1 MSTPGHFA
9 DRLAA
14 AVERKGAP
22 LCVGL
27 DPDPALMPA
36 GLGVVEFCRGI
47 VDAVAGAV
55 VAVKPQSAFF
65 EAQGTTGWEA
75 LAEVCEYA
83 RAAGLLVIA
92 DAKRGDVP
100 STARAY
106 AAAFA
111 PLADAVTVNPYLG
124 HDSLEPFFERD
135 ELGVFVLVKTSNPSS
150 ADIQD
155 LPLADGR
162 PLWQHVA
169 GLVDRWGADLVGA
182 RGLSSVGAVVGATYP
197 DVLETIRGL
206 LPRAVLLLPGVGAQG
221 GRPEDLAAAFAAGPA
236 SALVSASR
244 SVLYADR
251 GSSWQ
256 EAAATLLMLH
266 GGTAMLT
273 LLLLGALIPVHLLRA
288 WRSRKNRISGSIM
301 ATFNAV
307 LIVTAF
313 GLYYLGSEAVR
324 PWMSWIHLGAG
335 FALAVMFPLHV
346 WLGRRDPGSTAAR
359 ARTAA

>member
-1 MSTPGHFA
+1 MRDAGHFA

-14 AVERKGAP
+14 AVERSGAP

-27 DPDPALMPA
+27 DPDPALMPE

-47 VDAVAGAV
+47 VDAVAGLA
-55 VAVKPQSAFF
+55 VAVKPQTAFF
-65 EAQGTTGWEA
+65 EAQGAPGWAA
-75 LAEVCEYA
+75 LVDVCAYA
-83 RAAGLLVIA
+83 REAGLLVIA

-124 HDSLEPFFERD
+124 YDSLEPFLEH
-135 ELGVFVLVKTSNPSS
+135 EGLGVLAILKTSNPGS

-169 GLVDRWGADLVGA
+169 GLLDRWGADRLGTS
-182 RGLSSVGAVVGATYP
+182 GLSRVGAVVGATHP
-197 DVLETIRGL
+197 EILETVRDL
-206 LPRAVLLLPGVGAQG
+206 LPHAVLLLPGVGAQG
-221 GRPEDLAAAFAAGPA
+221 GRAEDLTAAFAAGPA

-251 GSSWQ
+251 GAGWQ
-256 EAAATLLMLH
+256 EAAAAEAGRL
-266 GGTAMLT
+266 ADE
-273 LLLLGALIPVHLLRA
+273 LR
-288 WRSRKNRISGSIM
+288 
-301 ATFNAV
+301 
-307 LIVTAF
+307 
-313 GLYYLGSEAVR
+313 
-324 PWMSWIHLGAG
+324 
-335 FALAVMFPLHV
+335 ALAVA
-346 WLGRRDPGSTAAR
+346 G
-359 ARTAA
+359 